1 MKLVISKIKND
12 DKIRFVAAI
21 SRLYPSYS
29 LNDSFIVANNLPFTD
44 DICYVNPVQIDK
56 LLGSVAEYS
65 YEEDGEPVTSDQAL
79 IEAMMWYNDLSTKE
93 RAMVDTITNSRM
105 PRA

>member
-1 MKLVISKIKND
+1 MKLVISKIKNE

-21 SRLYPSYS
+21 RQLYPSYS
-29 LNDSFIVANNLPFTD
+29 LDDSFLMAHNLPFAD
-44 DICYVNPVQIDK
+44 DNCYIKPVLVES

-65 YEEDGEPVTSDQAL
+65 YEEESEPVTEDQEL
-79 IEAMMWYNDLSTKE
+79 IEAMMWYNDLPAAK
-93 RAMVDTITNSRM
+93 RAMVETICKSRM